1 MEIIIDL
8 REPDQIQPADGNDCS
23 ERWDAYRLDKK
34 QILPEKLIEDDETHR
49 PKDTIT
55 APSLPSL
62 SLPSRT
68 PIYDFFMLAAGKEL
82 SSEEKIL
89 RGPSPRRQFGTN
101 KRLLKNF
108 VSEAEELQQDIDLA
122 RTMLEN
128 EDAVAA
134 IEYCLQ
140 PTSKSKGE
148 DYAAGHDI
156 LGSCRRRRLEDKD

>member
-1 MEIIIDL
+1 MEIIIDV

-34 QILPEKLIEDDETHR
+34 QILPEKLIADDETHR

-62 SLPSRT
+62 SIPSRT

-82 SSEEKIL
+82 GSEEKIL

-108 VSEAEELQQDIDLA
+108 VSEAEELFACNFPIYHGPQHSLPLCSCSWAVDNTQSQQPRLHSPASSSPNQYLA
-122 RTMLEN
+122 E
-128 EDAVAA
+128 
-134 IEYCLQ
+134 
-140 PTSKSKGE
+140 
-148 DYAAGHDI
+148 
-156 LGSCRRRRLEDKD
+156 RLEDED